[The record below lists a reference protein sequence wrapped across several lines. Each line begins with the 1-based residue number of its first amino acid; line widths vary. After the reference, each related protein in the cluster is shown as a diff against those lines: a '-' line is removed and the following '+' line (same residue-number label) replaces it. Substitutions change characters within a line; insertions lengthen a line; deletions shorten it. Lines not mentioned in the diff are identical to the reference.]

1 MQIRQCFWRW
11 KSVEEGEPDTLIV
24 VTDNTRVKIPLEP
37 MVTFYAP
44 LYPMHQRVLG
54 YQFRVLDGS
63 REQKELFAKLG
74 ISEKD
79 EIKEKRKRR
88 KRADNEQMGEVY

>member
-1 MQIRQCFWRW
+1 
-11 KSVEEGEPDTLIV
+11 LIV
-24 VTDNTRVKIPLEP
+24 VTNNTRVKILLEP
-37 MVTFYAP
+37 MATFYAP
-44 LYPMHQRVLG
+44 LYPMCQKVLG
-54 YQFRVLDGS
+54 YQFRVIDGS